1 MTQTAELVLPNDVQP
16 ETVPTEPLDELATQT
31 PAIEPRMAQLLELT
45 QANGSSLMPKE
56 INAQLDRLLRDYDE
70 LTALYAENNRRID
83 QELAEIRQS
92 GGALSSQVHQ
102 LGADLQ
108 QQGRSL
114 DGHAAATEKRID
126 AVRGEAR
133 TWLADSEQ
141 RWNTQLANQNARIS
155 SDLAQIDA
163 GLGSLHGL
171 FKAQEQIIAE
181 QRARLDQFDI
191 TYQLLDTATRGNKH
205 RIEVVREQAEKQH
218 AIVEARIDGL
228 SALQREHHA
237 ELQTLQ
243 SLVGVLQSET
253 ERLDEKIGRV
263 ATALADHQGDT
274 REQFKWTHRAIAGL
288 LLLTVAGFALVKW
301 LPAFAPAGSESAMAQ
316 NQARISEV
324 SSQVAALSARETAR
338 QEHESRQQASI
349 DQVSNQVSDLE
360 KSLGDL
366 RAAVQKLQ
374 VQGIGAGVL
383 HDSQWLLEQNPKAY
397 TVQLVTSPSQADMA
411 RFIDRNVKRLALDS
425 LAFSVSEREQ
435 RTDYQLFFGVFS
447 TVTQARAAIAA
458 LPPELHVNGPWVRQ
472 FQSVQTS
479 LR

>member
-16 ETVPTEPLDELATQT
+16 ETVPTEPLDALVTQT
-31 PAIEPRMAQLLELT
+31 PAIEPRMAQLLELN
-45 QANGSSLMPKE
+45 QANGPSLMPKE

-92 GGALSSQVHQ
+92 GGSVSSQVHQ

-114 DGHAAATEKRID
+114 AGHAAATEQRID
-126 AVRGEAR
+126 ALRGEAR
-133 TWLADSEQ
+133 SWLADSEQ
-141 RWNTQLANQNARIS
+141 RWDTQLATQNARIS
-155 SDLAQIDA
+155 SDLAQLDTS
-163 GLGSLHGL
+163 LGSLHGL
-171 FKAQEQIIAE
+171 FKAQERIIAE

-218 AIVEARIDGL
+218 AIVEARIEGL

-237 ELQTLQ
+237 EFQTLQ

-253 ERLDEKIGRV
+253 ARLDEQIGRV
-263 ATALADHQGDT
+263 ATALADHQSDT
-274 REQFKWTHRAIAGL
+274 RDQFKWTHRAIAGL
-288 LLLTVAGFALVKW
+288 LLLTVVGFALVKW

-316 NQARISEV
+316 NQARLTEV
-324 SSQVAALSARETAR
+324 SVQVAALSARETAR

-349 DQVSNQVSDLE
+349 DQVANQVSDLE

-374 VQGIGAGVL
+374 VQGVGAGVL

-425 LAFSVSEREQ
+425 LAFSVSERAQ

-458 LPPELHVNGPWVRQ
+458 LPPELQVNGPWVRQ
-472 FQSVQTS
+472 FQSVQAS

>member
-114 DGHAAATEKRID
+114 DRHAAATEKRID